1 MRGILIAAAL
11 VATSLSTAHAQQD
24 DEERQFIVN
33 QFKRWTGIVLRCVPG
48 TSNKVITDRVC
59 ESAAAEFSYLAE
71 NSGIPNIV
79 SRGENSFQMY
89 LTASKIGKPLILE
102 LDTMTTTGQTGPIGV
117 HVRLSANRFYS
128 QAVDLSE
135 GSGGPKLAPRG
146 GTLTFW
152 EDALIASGTSDQDL
166 ARVISPYVNEKVKLF
181 FGQFLKGWN
190 AK

>member
-1 MRGILIAAAL
+1 MKVVMFAAAL
-11 VATSLSTAHAQQD
+11 VAGMNTAYAQQD
-24 DEERQFIVN
+24 DEERKFIVE
-33 QFKRWTGIVLRCVPG
+33 QFKGWSGIMLRCVPG
-48 TSNKVITDRVC
+48 TSNKAITDRVC
-59 ESAAAEFSYLAE
+59 DSAAAEFSYLAE
-71 NSGIPNIV
+71 NSGVPNIV

-89 LTASKIGKPLILE
+89 LTASKLGKPLILE
-102 LDTMTTTGQTGPIGV
+102 LETMTTTGQTGPIGV
-117 HVRLSANRFYS
+117 YVHLSANRFYS

-135 GSGGPKLAPRG
+135 AAGGPKLAPRG

-181 FGQFLKGWN
+181 FTQYLKGWN